1 MNKKYILFFLFG
13 LLSITISAQSLAEAK
28 ALYEKGEYEEAKPAF
43 KKLVKTQ
50 PGNGNYNLW
59 YGVCCL
65 ETGEPAEALKHL
77 ESAVKRRVPSGQLY
91 LARAY
96 NDLYRF
102 EEAIETYETYISDL
116 RKRKR
121 STEEAEQLLEK
132 SKSNLRMLKG
142 VEEVCFIDSFVVDK
156 EKFLD
161 AYKISPESG
170 KLFMYDTYFND
181 SGKEGG
187 TVYETE
193 LGNKLYYSEMQP
205 DSTLSI
211 LSRNKLLDKWSDG
224 SLLPGSI
231 NEAMNADYPYVL
243 TDGIT
248 IYYASDGPGSM
259 GGYDIF
265 VTRYN
270 TNTDSYLMPENVG
283 MPFNSPYNDYMYVI
297 DEFND
302 LGWFASDRY
311 QPEGK
316 VCIYVFI
323 PNSSKQV
330 YNYEGMD
337 PDKMISLAQLHSIK
351 DTWTDTDAV
360 KGARERL
367 RTAANAKP
375 QTTKKHDFQ
384 FIIDDHSTYYQ
395 LDDFRSPQAKASYGK
410 YNQLEQSYKQLQE
423 KLEDMRSEYSRADTS
438 QGRYD
443 KRNDTCRG
451 AHIGKGIV
459 VGKDDATS
467 CHSSAQPG
475 KTSHQIKTTMDILI
489 IASLIIG
496 AVILFLVELF
506 VIPGISVAGFL
517 AGGCIIFANYYAF
530 AYMGTTAGVITLI
543 ISALACIGSLVWF
556 MRSKTLDKIA
566 LKKNITSKVDRSAEE
581 KVKVGDIGVT
591 TTRLAL
597 IGYAEINGD
606 IVEVKSSDGFLNEK
620 TPIIVD
626 RIADG
631 VLLVE
636 RLKQ

>member
-1 MNKKYILFFLFG
+1 M
-13 LLSITISAQSLAEAK
+13 SITISAQSLAEAK
-28 ALYEKGEYEEAKPAF
+28 ALYEKGEYEEAKPTF

-283 MPFNSPYNDYMYVI
+283 MPFNSPYNDYMMVF
-297 DEFND
+297 DEVKG
-302 LGWFASDRY
+302 LGWFVSDRF

-316 VCIYVFI
+316 ACVYLFI
-323 PNSSKQV
+323 PNPEHKRVESEDIEVKRARAAITAIRDSWKESSDYADLIRLSHTEIPYGEKKI
-330 YNYEGMD
+330 E
-337 PDKMISLAQLHSIK
+337 K
-351 DTWTDTDAV
+351 DF
-360 KGARERL
+360 E
-367 RTAANAKP
+367 
-375 QTTKKHDFQ
+375 
-384 FIIDDHSTYYQ
+384 FIIGNNIVYYK
-395 LDDFRSPQAKASYGK
+395 LDDINSPEAKGYYEKVVALNKQIKELNEKLDGLRVSYAEGNKARKEQLKPTILQAEEQLNAL
-410 YNQLEQSYKQLQE
+410 LEQPGELE
-423 KLEDMRSEYSRADTS
+423 KKA
-438 QGRYD
+438 
-443 KRNDTCRG
+443 RN
-451 AHIGKGIV
+451 
-459 VGKDDATS
+459 
-467 CHSSAQPG
+467 
-475 KTSHQIKTTMDILI
+475 
-489 IASLIIG
+489 
-496 AVILFLVELF
+496 
-506 VIPGISVAGFL
+506 
-517 AGGCIIFANYYAF
+517 
-530 AYMGTTAGVITLI
+530 
-543 ISALACIGSLVWF
+543 
-556 MRSKTLDKIA
+556 
-566 LKKNITSKVDRSAEE
+566 
-581 KVKVGDIGVT
+581 
-591 TTRLAL
+591 
-597 IGYAEINGD
+597 AEINY
-606 IVEVKSSDGFLNEK
+606 
-620 TPIIVD
+620 
-626 RIADG
+626 
-631 VLLVE
+631 
-636 RLKQ
+636 LKNKR